1 MRFKDKVVV
10 VTGGASG
17 IGLAAAKAFS
27 AEGAIVAINDIREEQ
42 ATAALSEI
50 EQAGGK
56 GMALPG
62 DVSNQEQVNENAN
75 QVIERFGRIDV
86 LISNAGIPIFAPA
99 EDYSQWRRS
108 VSVNLDGHF
117 YWSQAVARQSM
128 IPNAGGAIVITSS
141 LAGLGA
147 LIGDIGYVTCKH
159 GLIGMTKGLA
169 VEWAK
174 YGIRV
179 NCVAP
184 GITDS
189 LMVRENLG
197 ANPEAFAQRVGR
209 VPLARL
215 GQPEEQA
222 SAMLFLASD
231 DAAYITGHT
240 IPVDGGQMALHSG
253 FSAKFA
259 STSASS

>member
-17 IGLAAAKAFS
+17 IGLAAAKAFA

-42 ATAALSEI
+42 AKTAFAELEES
-50 EQAGGK
+50 GGR

-62 DVSNQEQVNENAN
+62 DVSVVEQVTDNAR
-75 QVIERFGRIDV
+75 QVIDRFGRIDV
-86 LISNAGIPIFAPA
+86 LISNAGLPIFVPA
-99 EDYSQWRRS
+99 EDYSEWRRT

-117 YWSQAVARQSM
+117 FWAQAAARYSM
-128 IPNAGGAIVITSS
+128 IPNRSGSIVITSS

-159 GLIGMTKGLA
+159 GLVGMTKGLA
-169 VEWAK
+169 VEWSK
-174 YGIRV
+174 YAIRV

-197 ANPEAFAQRVGR
+197 VNPEAFAQRVGR
-209 VPLARL
+209 VPLGRL

-222 SAMLFLASD
+222 RAMLFLASD
-231 DAAYITGHT
+231 DASYITGHT

-253 FSAKFA
+253 FSSKFT
-259 STSASS
+259 SISASS